1 MEQKKFFKMQGLGND
16 FVIFFWDDSI
26 PSKKLIQNLSDRK
39 KGIGCDLSLFLKNS
53 ENDLIDY

>member
-16 FVIFFWDDSI
+16 FVIFFWDGSI

-39 KGIGCDLSLFLKNS
+39 KGIGCDLSLF
-53 ENDLIDY
+53 